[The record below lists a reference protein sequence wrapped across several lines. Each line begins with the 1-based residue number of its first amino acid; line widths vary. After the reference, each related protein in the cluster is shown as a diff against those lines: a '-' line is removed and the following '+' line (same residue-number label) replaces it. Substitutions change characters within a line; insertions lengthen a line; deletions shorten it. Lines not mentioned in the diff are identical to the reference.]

1 MTTHTLYRLCL
12 RGFLMAAAFCVGGLD
27 AGAAPAGPAVVPPPG
42 NVFLTGEEV
51 VVSLPAGGQGWE
63 LCSYRDE
70 TRVPVVT
77 REGRAL
83 LGRLPVGF
91 YRLRATNAAPGVWT
105 SLAVIEPLKAPV
117 SPRSPIALDVAMAWF
132 YPPDKMDAAAR
143 LCALA
148 GVNWVRD
155 RMTWRELEPERG
167 QFAAT
172 TRYDQS
178 ARAQSA
184 AGLRVLQV
192 HHHSPAWANPVSAR
206 FPVDLR
212 DAYRFQRELA
222 RRWRGQVLAF
232 EPWNEADIE
241 VFGGHTG
248 SEMASLQK
256 AAYLGIKAGNPQAI
270 ACLNVWAHHRPAQ
283 LEDFHANAA
292 WPYFDTYN
300 FHHYEPY
307 ERYPAL
313 YADHRAVSG
322 GRLLWVTECAMP
334 VKWAGDPSLKELPD
348 ENLWDQSERLVK
360 TFAAALHE
368 NPAAVFYFLL
378 PHYVEGQTQF
388 GILRPDLTP
397 RPAYV
402 SLAAVGR
409 LLAEARPL
417 GRLSNG
423 PTNAVAYL
431 FKARPNGQEREI
443 LVAWARSGEI
453 PFVCMAD
460 AVWDH
465 LGRQRRVTAEH
476 RLTPAPLFIAL
487 NKRGPWRFEPPP
499 KTPPFL
505 PGKPSPVVL
514 QLLLS
519 AEQTVLAKSA
529 AKVSAERPETLSLFA
544 YNFSER
550 PVRGSLALKR
560 GGEWLAPAVSGA
572 WPLRLELAPMERREI
587 PLRLDLRDKP
597 ARMVETVRLEG
608 QFGAAGQPVLSFN
621 IMPYPPRFDR
631 ITLLTLNGAG
641 DIGRWAGEISGN
653 GELRLAAT
661 PNGINVQAQPGGT
674 DRWVY
679 PRLDL
684 IAGERPPDGATGL
697 AFELTVHEGEGKFR
711 VIWRESNG
719 ASYVS
724 EVTVMPK
731 TGETIET
738 AALFREAVFGTG
750 WSPPDPDGKLNPQN
764 LDAVKI
770 GVSTPSQR
778 VRYTLR
784 NLRWVAY

>member
-1 MTTHTLYRLCL
+1 MSRIAIPQVVVCWC
-12 RGFLMAAAFCVGGLD
+12 FWVVWCCVGLPLE
-27 AGAAPAGPAVVPPPG
+27 AAEVKAPPPG
-42 NVFLTGEEV
+42 NVYLAGEEV
-51 VVSLPAGGQGWE
+51 VVPVPGGGEGWE
-63 LCSYRDE
+63 LLSYRDE
-70 TRVPVVT
+70 SRVPVT
-77 REGRAL
+77 LQGGRAV

-91 YRLRATNAAPGVWT
+91 YRLRASNAAPGVWI
-105 SLAVIEPLKAPV
+105 SLAVIEPLK
-117 SPRSPIALDVAMAWF
+117 SPTPARSPIALDVAMAWF
-132 YPPDKMDAAAR
+132 YPPEKMEAAAR

-167 QFAAT
+167 RFAAA
-172 TRYDQS
+172 TRYDVS
-178 ARAQSA
+178 ARAQA
-184 AGLRVLQV
+184 GAGLRVLQV
-192 HHHSPAWANPVSAR
+192 HHHSPEWANPVTKR
-206 FPVDLR
+206 FPLDLR

-222 RRWRGQVLAF
+222 QRWRGQVLAF
-232 EPWNEADIE
+232 EPWNEADID

-256 AAYLGIKAGNPQAI
+256 AAYLGMKAGNPQVI

-292 WPYFDTYN
+292 WPYYDTYN

-307 ERYPAL
+307 DRYPAV

-322 GRLLWVTECAMP
+322 GRPLWITECAMP
-334 VKWAGDPSLKELPD
+334 VKWAGDPALKELPD

-368 NPAAVFYFLL
+368 NPAMVFYFLL

-388 GILRPDLTP
+388 GIVRPDLSP

-423 PTNAVAYL
+423 PTNVVAYL
-431 FKARPNGQEREI
+431 FKARPEGREREI
-443 LVAWARSGEI
+443 LVAWTRSGET
-453 PFVCMAD
+453 PLACVAD
-460 AVWDH
+460 AAWDH
-465 LGRQRRVTAEH
+465 LGRPKPANEGAY
-476 RLTPAPLFIAL
+476 RLTPAPLFIAV
-487 NKRGPWRFEPPP
+487 KPRGPWHFEPPP

-514 QLLLS
+514 QVLLS

-529 AKVSAERPETLSLFA
+529 AKVSTERPETLAVYA

-550 PVRGSLALKR
+550 PVRGTLVMKR
-560 GGEWLAPAVSGA
+560 GAEWVAATA
-572 WPLRLELAPMERREI
+572 QRDWPLRMELAPMERREI
-587 PLRLDLRDKP
+587 PLPLDLRGKP

-608 QFGAAGQPVLSFN
+608 DFGTAGRPVLSFN
-621 IMPYPPRFDR
+621 LMPHPPRFDR
-631 ITLLTLNGAG
+631 VTLLALSGAG
-641 DIGRWAGEISGN
+641 DAGRWAKEISGG
-653 GELRLAAT
+653 GELRIEAVT
-661 PNGINVQAQPGGT
+661 NGVVVHAEPKGV

-684 IAGERPPDGATGL
+684 IAGERPPEGATGL

-711 VIWRESNG
+711 VIWREPGG

-724 EVTVMPK
+724 EATVTPK
-731 TGETIET
+731 PGETVET
-738 AALFREAVFGTG
+738 VALFREAVFGTG
-750 WSPPDPDGKLNPQN
+750 WSPLDPDGKLNPQI
-764 LDAVKI
+764 LEAVKI
-770 GVSTPSQR
+770 GVSTPSTR
-778 VRYTLR
+778 VRYTVR